1 MLKTVLGKIIAALL
15 VLFIIGSIYSILT
28 DVRIYWEP
36 ATITSYILPL
46 LPAAAIPLSFSKK
59 KVASGILIG
68 FLAVSSMI
76 QFILDAMSDLSMF
89 GAYSL
94 LCAGMYILFMIGML
108 AGNRVRKPCFII
120 SCVLIIGM
128 SLYEVMLFFIIG
140 ATIHSDVALASLPS
154 LLLDMLPF
162 IAIVIA
168 LSIRRGENPEK
179 ESAYQE
185 LYSDSIAKLVILT
198 FVTLGIYGLIWKYRL
213 MRNVRILSFEETDC
227 TGEFLLFLFVP
238 FYSLYWYATRGSRI
252 SEAARMQG
260 RTIENRGVMYLL
272 LALFGFPIIADC
284 IMKSDFNKLAT
295 GTGSAAFPG
304 VYDVA
309 LTLERYARMCDRGV
323 ITQEEFQRKKAE
335 FFGE

>member
-1 MLKTVLGKIIAALL
+1 MLKTVRGKIIAALL
-15 VLFIIGSIYSILT
+15 VLFVIGNVYSILT

-46 LPAAAIPLSFSKK
+46 LPAIAIPLSFSKK
-59 KVASGILIG
+59 KIASGILIG
-68 FLAVSSMI
+68 ILAVSSLI
-76 QFILDAMSDLSMF
+76 QFAFDVQNFTALSV
-89 GAYSL
+89 YPL

-108 AGNRVRKPCFII
+108 AGNRARKPCFII
-120 SCVLIIGM
+120 SCVLIVGIA
-128 SLYEVMLFFIIG
+128 LYEVMLFRII
-140 ATIHSDVALASLPS
+140 AAVRIEVALYFIPS
-154 LLLDMLPF
+154 LLADMLPF

-213 MRNVRILSFEETDC
+213 MRNVRILSFEETNC
-227 TGEFLLFLFVP
+227 AGEFLLFLFVP

-260 RTIENRGVMYLL
+260 RTIENKGVMYLL
-272 LALFGFPIIADC
+272 LALFCFPIIADC
-284 IMKSDFNKLAT
+284 IMQSDFNKLAT
-295 GTGSAAFPG
+295 GTGSAAFPR
-304 VYDVA
+304 VDDVA
-309 LTLERYARMCDRGV
+309 FTLERYARMCDRGV

>member
-1 MLKTVLGKIIAALL
+1 MLKTVRGKIIAALL

-28 DVRIYWEP
+28 DVRIYLEP
-36 ATITSYILPL
+36 LEITSHIVSL
-46 LPAAAIPLSFSKK
+46 LPAIAIPLSFSKK

-76 QFILDAMSDLSMF
+76 QFILDAASDLSMF
-89 GAYSL
+89 GVYSM
-94 LCAGMYILFMIGML
+94 LCAGMYILFMIGTL
-108 AGNRVRKPCFII
+108 AGNRARKPCFII

-128 SLYEVMLFFIIG
+128 SLYEVMLFRII
-140 ATIHSDVALASLPS
+140 ASVHIEVALYFIPS
-154 LLLDMLPF
+154 LLLDLLPF

-168 LSIRRGENPEK
+168 LSIRNGEAPEK

-185 LYSDSIAKLVILT
+185 IYSDSIAKLVILT

-213 MRNVRILSFEETDC
+213 MRNVRILSFEETNC

-252 SEAARMQG
+252 SESARMQG
-260 RTIENRGVMYLL
+260 RTIENKGVMYLL

-284 IMKSDFNKLAT
+284 IMQSDFNKLAT
-295 GTGSAAFPG
+295 GTGSAAFPR
-304 VYDVA
+304 VDDVA

-323 ITQEEFQRKKAE
+323 ITQEQFQRKKAE
-335 FFGE
+335 FFGK

>member
-1 MLKTVLGKIIAALL
+1 MLKTVRGKIIAALL
-15 VLFIIGSIYSILT
+15 VLFVIGNVYSILT

-59 KVASGILIG
+59 KIASGILIG
-68 FLAVSSMI
+68 ILAVSSMI
-76 QFILDAMSDLSMF
+76 QFAFDVQNFTALSV
-89 GAYSL
+89 YPL
-94 LCAGMYILFMIGML
+94 LCAGMYILFMIGTL
-108 AGNRVRKPCFII
+108 AGNRARKPCFII
-120 SCVLIIGM
+120 SCVLIVGIA
-128 SLYEVMLFFIIG
+128 LYEMMLFFIIG
-140 ATIHSDVALASLPS
+140 ATIHSDVALASLPF
-154 LLLDMLPF
+154 LLADMLPF

-168 LSIRRGENPEK
+168 LSIRREEDPEK
-179 ESAYQE
+179 ESSYQE

-198 FVTLGIYGLIWKYRL
+198 FVTLGIYGLVWKYRL
-213 MRNVRILSFEETDC
+213 MRNVRILSFEETNC

-260 RTIENRGVMYLL
+260 RTVENKGVMYLL
-272 LALFGFPIIADC
+272 LALFCFPIIADC
-284 IMKSDFNKLAT
+284 IMQSDFNRLAT
-295 GTGSAAFPG
+295 GTGSAAFPR
-304 VYDVA
+304 VDDVA
-309 LTLERYARMCDRGV
+309 FTLERYARMCDRGV

>member
-1 MLKTVLGKIIAALL
+1 MLKTVRGKIIAALL
-15 VLFIIGSIYSILT
+15 VLFVIGNVYSILT
-28 DVRIYWEP
+28 GVRIYWEP

-46 LPAAAIPLSFSKK
+46 LPAIAILLSLAKK

-68 FLAVSSMI
+68 ILAVSSLI
-76 QFILDAMSDLSMF
+76 QFAFDVQNFTALSV
-89 GAYSL
+89 YPL
-94 LCAGMYILFMIGML
+94 LCAGMYILFMIGTL
-108 AGNRVRKPCFII
+108 AGNRARKPCFII
-120 SCVLIIGM
+120 SCVLIVGIA
-128 SLYEVMLFFIIG
+128 LYEMMLFFIIG
-140 ATIHSDVALASLPS
+140 ATIHSDVALASLPF

-168 LSIRRGENPEK
+168 LSIRREEDPEK
-179 ESAYQE
+179 ESSYQE

-198 FVTLGIYGLIWKYRL
+198 FVTLGIYGLVWKYRL
-213 MRNVRILSFEETDC
+213 MRNVRILSFEETNC

-252 SEAARMQG
+252 SESARMQG
-260 RTIENRGVMYLL
+260 RTIENKGVMYLL

-284 IMKSDFNKLAT
+284 IMQSDFNKLAT
-295 GTGSAAFPG
+295 GTGSAAFPR
-304 VYDVA
+304 VDNVA